1 MNMYSALWV
10 ADYITAIG
18 KGMLTPLHVLKMTY
32 MSHGYTWG
40 IAEHRLISDKVE
52 AWKYGPVYPTVY
64 EALSHYGDNPAQ
76 SLHYCGTLL
85 SSEDKVKERI
95 KHLGSA
101 FTPSEKEVIDSVVN
115 MYKDWTGGQLIALMH
130 RKGTPW
136 RRHYIKDYTGIVIP
150 DEDTKN
156 YYTQLVHDRQ

>member
-1 MNMYSALWV
+1 MYSALWV

-18 KGMLTPLHVLKMTY
+18 GGILTPLHVLKTTY

-40 IAEHRLISDKVE
+40 IYKKPLISDKVE

-64 EALSHYGDNPAQ
+64 EALSDYGSNPVR
-76 SLHYCGTLL
+76 SLHYCGTSL
-85 SSEDKVKERI
+85 SSEDKIKERI
-95 KHLGSA
+95 KHLGEA
-101 FTPSEKEVIDSVVN
+101 FTPSEKEVIDCVVSA
-115 MYKDWTGGQLIALMH
+115 YKDWTGGELIALMH

-136 RRHYIKDYTGIVIP
+136 SRHYIKDYTGIVIP

-156 YYTQLVHDRQ
+156 YYTRLVNDRR